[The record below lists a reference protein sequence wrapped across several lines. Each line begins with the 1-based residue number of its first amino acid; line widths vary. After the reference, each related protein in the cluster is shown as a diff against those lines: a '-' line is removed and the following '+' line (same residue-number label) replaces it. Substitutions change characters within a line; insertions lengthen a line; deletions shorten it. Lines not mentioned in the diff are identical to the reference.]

1 MGEALGRRILTIHK
15 GGETTGIND
24 SLSEAAK
31 RARREYKRE
40 WNRRNRDKVK
50 EAQKKYWERKARQE
64 SEVNKDECGETE
76 KIHNGGDPAVSE
88 H

>member
-1 MGEALGRRILTIHK
+1 MQIIRK
-15 GGETTGIND
+15 GGETTSIND

-40 WNRRNRDKVK
+40 WSQRNKDKVK
-50 EAQKKYWERKARQE
+50 AAQIKYWERKALRE
-64 SEVNKDECGETE
+64 NEVKEDECDEARVQDRR
-76 KIHNGGDPAVSE
+76 DPAVSE

>member
-1 MGEALGRRILTIHK
+1 MQIIRK

-40 WNRRNRDKVK
+40 WTKRNKDKVK
-50 EAQKKYWERKARQE
+50 AAQIKYWERKALQE
-64 SEVNKDECGETE
+64 KEVNEDECDEASVQD
-76 KIHNGGDPAVSE
+76 GGDPAVSE